1 MIYQMNLYKISMNNS
16 SILKSKSFM
25 KFIIFGSLIT
35 FFSNST
41 ILLMLLILPLSIST
55 FISQILHAYLG
66 YLANKYGVFK
76 RKGKPIVYIFLVL
89 VSWLFQWI
97 LIRSLINLG
106 LSSSLAVLIAIPF
119 LATFSFINQ
128 KYFVYRK

>member
-1 MIYQMNLYKISMNNS
+1 MSISR
-16 SILKSKSFM
+16 ILRSKSFI

-35 FFSNST
+35 FLSNST
-41 ILLMLLILPLSIST
+41 LLLILLILPLSIST

-76 RKGKPIVYIFLVL
+76 RKGKPISYIFIVL
-89 VSWLFQWI
+89 ASWLIQWI
-97 LIRSLINLG
+97 FIKSITSFG
-106 LSSSLAVLIAIPF
+106 VSSSLAVFIAIPF

-128 KYFVYRK
+128 KYFVFRK

>member
-1 MIYQMNLYKISMNNS
+1 MSISR
-16 SILKSKSFM
+16 ILRSKSFI

-35 FFSNST
+35 FLSNST
-41 ILLMLLILPLSIST
+41 LLLILLILPLSIST

-76 RKGKPIVYIFLVL
+76 RKGKPIAYIFLVL
-89 VSWLFQWI
+89 ASWLIQWI
-97 LIRSLINLG
+97 LIKSITSFG
-106 LSSSLAVLIAIPF
+106 FSSSLAVLIAIPF

-128 KYFVYRK
+128 KYFIFKK

>member
-1 MIYQMNLYKISMNNS
+1 MNKPI
-16 SILKSKSFM
+16 ILKLKSFI
-25 KFIIFGSLIT
+25 KFIIFGALIT
-35 FFSNST
+35 FLSNFT
-41 ILLMLLILPLSIST
+41 LLFMLLILPLGIST

-76 RKGKPIVYIFLVL
+76 RKGKPIAYIFLVL
-89 VSWLFQWI
+89 ASWLIQWI
-97 LIRSLINLG
+97 LIKSITSLG

-128 KYFVYRK
+128 KYFIFKK

>member
-1 MIYQMNLYKISMNNS
+1 MSISR
-16 SILKSKSFM
+16 ILRSKSFI

-35 FFSNST
+35 FLSNST
-41 ILLMLLILPLSIST
+41 LLLMLLILPLSIST

-76 RKGKPIVYIFLVL
+76 RKGKPISYIFLVL
-89 VSWLFQWI
+89 ASWLIQWI
-97 LIRSLINLG
+97 FIKSITSFG
-106 LSSSLAVLIAIPF
+106 VSSSLAVLIAIPF

-128 KYFVYRK
+128 KYFVFRK

>member
-1 MIYQMNLYKISMNNS
+1 MNKPI
-16 SILKSKSFM
+16 ILKSKSFI

-35 FFSNST
+35 FLSNST
-41 ILLMLLILPLSIST
+41 LLLILLILPLSIST

-76 RKGKPIVYIFLVL
+76 RKGKPIAYIFLVL
-89 VSWLFQWI
+89 ASWLIQWI
-97 LIRSLINLG
+97 LIKSITSFG
-106 LSSSLAVLIAIPF
+106 FSSSLAVLIAIPF

-128 KYFVYRK
+128 KYFIFKK

>member
-1 MIYQMNLYKISMNNS
+1 MSISR
-16 SILKSKSFM
+16 ILRSKSFI

-35 FFSNST
+35 FLSNT
-41 ILLMLLILPLSIST
+41 TLLLMLFILPLSIST

-76 RKGKPIVYIFLVL
+76 RKGKPIAYIFLVL
-89 VSWLFQWI
+89 ASWLIQWI
-97 LIRSLINLG
+97 FIKSITSFG
-106 LSSSLAVLIAIPF
+106 VSSSLAVLIAIPF

-128 KYFVYRK
+128 KYFVFRK

>member
-1 MIYQMNLYKISMNNS
+1 MNNNS
-16 SILKSKSFM
+16 IILKSNSFI
-25 KFIIFGSLIT
+25 KFIIFGALIT
-35 FFSNST
+35 FLSNST
-41 ILLMLLILPLSIST
+41 LLLLLLILPLSIST

-76 RKGKPIVYIFLVL
+76 RKGKPIAYILLVL
-89 VSWLFQWI
+89 SSWLIQWI
-97 LIRSLINLG
+97 LLKGITSLG

-128 KYFVYRK
+128 KYFIFRK

>member
-1 MIYQMNLYKISMNNS
+1 MNKPI
-16 SILKSKSFM
+16 ILKSKSFI
-25 KFIIFGSLIT
+25 KFIIFGALIT
-35 FFSNST
+35 FLSNFT
-41 ILLMLLILPLSIST
+41 LLFMLLILPLGIST

-76 RKGKPIVYIFLVL
+76 RKGKPIAYIFLVL
-89 VSWLFQWI
+89 ASWLIQWI
-97 LIRSLINLG
+97 LIKSITSLG

-128 KYFVYRK
+128 KYFIFKK